1 MISFQ
6 LYFCFSGQTRLHRE
20 EEKELK
26 KMLHKSK
33 QGKTFARIK
42 EMSDEGEKKDKKL
55 KKGIPVLNK
64 S

>member
-1 MISFQ
+1 M
-6 LYFCFSGQTRLHRE
+6 LYQDPDNICFTRVPDEVDDL
-20 EEKELK
+20 
-26 KMLHKSK
+26 
-33 QGKTFARIK
+33 TFARIK

>member
-1 MISFQ
+1 
-6 LYFCFSGQTRLHRE
+6 
-20 EEKELK
+20 
-26 KMLHKSK
+26 MLHKSK
-33 QGKTFARIK
+33 QGKTFARIE